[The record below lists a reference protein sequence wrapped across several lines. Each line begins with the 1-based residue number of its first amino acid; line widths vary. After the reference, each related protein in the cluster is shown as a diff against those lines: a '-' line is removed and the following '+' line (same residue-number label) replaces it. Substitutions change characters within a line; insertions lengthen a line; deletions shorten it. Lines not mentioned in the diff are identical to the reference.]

1 MRYPFI
7 SLIAA
12 SVLAF
17 VGCSKKAAA
26 EPEVQ
31 AATETGAKSAG
42 GSPESQLIAANLEE
56 LNRMVAQQ
64 QYDAAVGSL
73 VAMSQLPK
81 SPAQEAQYRARLRQT
96 ETALLQ
102 KAQAGDV
109 AARQSAQMLGRMMTG
124 R

>member
-1 MRYPFI
+1 MRCILI
-7 SLIAA
+7 SFATAGL
-12 SVLAF
+12 LAF
-17 VGCSKKAAA
+17 GCTKKGGA
-26 EPEVQ
+26 EPVAEV
-31 AATETGAKSAG
+31 SAEPAPTS
-42 GSPESQLIAANLEE
+42 GSGSESQLVTANLEE

-81 SPAQEAQYRARLRQT
+81 SPAQQAQYTAKLRQT

-102 KAQAGDV
+102 KAQAGD
-109 AARQSAQMLGRMMTG
+109 AAAQQSAQMLGRMMTG

>member
-1 MRYPFI
+1 MRHLLF
-7 SLIAA
+7 SLAAGIA
-12 SVLAF
+12 LLTF
-17 VGCSKKAAA
+17 GCSKKAAPEPVA
-26 EPEVQ
+26 EAPSK
-31 AATETGAKSAG
+31 TGADRSG
-42 GSPESQLIAANLEE
+42 QENPMIAAGLEDLNLKIQ
-56 LNRMVAQQ
+56 QQ

-102 KAQAGDV
+102 KAQGGDV
-109 AARQSAQMLGRMMTG
+109 AAQQSVQMLGRMMTG